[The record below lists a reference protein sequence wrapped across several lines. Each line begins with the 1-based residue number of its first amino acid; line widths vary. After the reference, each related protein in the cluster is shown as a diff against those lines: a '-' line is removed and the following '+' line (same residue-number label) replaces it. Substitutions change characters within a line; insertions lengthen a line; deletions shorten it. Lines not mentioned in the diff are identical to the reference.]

1 MSADDLEA
9 VTTAPCSIC
18 GRPIGMR
25 LSEFKEMVALGAPIM
40 HREHA
45 ALDEQEPILKSYR
58 ATVQVYEV
66 SEDGTQELVA
76 ATTAKAHAASLNAAF
91 NGPLSEDLQTK
102 WLAMGERS
110 ALADLPGG

>member
-1 MSADDLEA
+1 M
-9 VTTAPCSIC
+9 TTAPCSIC

-25 LSEFKEMVALGAPIM
+25 ISEYKEMLALGAPIV
-40 HREHA
+40 HREHTTTA
-45 ALDEQEPILKSYR
+45 AEPILKSYR

-76 ATTAKAHAASLNAAF
+76 ATTAKAHAASLHAAF
-91 NGPLSEDLQTK
+91 NGPLSEDLQAK